1 MLVQNF
7 IVQLSRNRALRIIE
21 LSGKWVRSFESYMS
35 WCQIHSRFNLSTIIT
50 FLHAVALIMIILVCQ
65 AYIMFKASNNTYTC
79 AVIIK
84 HTFVAFIFIVAS
96 TIHLTLIYNI
106 QLIFKN
112 AIPYTIHLFVIVP
125 LFINI
130 GFLIK
135 ERESTFPIIEN
146 LIKNPCTSINTVTPD
161 LPSMY
166 PDWLEMYPVHE

>member
-21 LSGKWVRSFESYMS
+21 LSGKWVRSFGSYMS

-84 HTFVAFIFIVAS
+84 HTFVASIFIYWTNFNLQYTVDF
-96 TIHLTLIYNI
+96 
-106 QLIFKN
+106 QEC
-112 AIPYTIHLFVIVP
+112 YTIHYP
-125 LFINI
+125 FICYCTFI
-130 GFLIK
+130 HQHRFPHQ
-135 ERESTFPIIEN
+135 REG
-146 LIKNPCTSINTVTPD
+146 INFSNHWKFD
-161 LPSMY
+161 KKSLY
-166 PDWLEMYPVHE
+166 FN